1 MDGCITLH
9 QSLGEEKGARRR
21 KARVLDTENK
31 GFPSHAQ
38 LLFFPSPFGL
48 RERTKRIAKHTDP
61 IDNATPRGA
70 YQSPNEMICSLKGIG
85 EKGFVQFVRSFSEK
99 REDTQRHGWLA
110 SFVVWLFFPFLN
122 PIWMSTASIF
132 LPSLA
137 ARAHPH
143 TENKPL
149 WPEKWK
155 QKNGGLARVRS
166 NQISSFSSPVTPTG
180 HRLFIALSFQ
190 EKAGQK
196 IETQFH
202 SWVNVLGVQAGKQFF
217 YKKKVACFWAEIQFG
232 IFTHSCDY
240 VQKREWDQILLCQ
253 FLREFVTRI
262 FLIQRFRS
270 FDFIVSLSI

>member
-1 MDGCITLH
+1 MDA
-9 QSLGEEKGARRR
+9 SLFIKVWGKKRGREDEK
-21 KARVLDTENK
+21 RVLDTENK

-70 YQSPNEMICSLKGIG
+70 YQSPNEMICWLKGIG

-99 REDTQRHGWLA
+99 RENTQRHGWLA
-110 SFVVWLFFPFLN
+110 SFVLWLFFPFLN

-132 LPSLA
+132 LPSLT

-217 YKKKVACFWAEIQFG
+217 YKKKGGLFLGWNTVWHFYTLVWLRAK
-232 IFTHSCDY
+232 
-240 VQKREWDQILLCQ
+240 KRMGPNIA
-253 FLREFVTRI
+253 
-262 FLIQRFRS
+262 
-270 FDFIVSLSI
+270 LSILTWICDTNFLDSAF